1 MKYFIAKNTGRTFIL
16 RMERGDLLLE
26 KITEL
31 CHKEEI
37 RDAVISSGIAALD
50 IVNIRMSNTVGFP
63 IEYDVYNL
71 KEPLELASLNG
82 TIINKEPHVHGV
94 VGNANQA
101 WAGHLLDGCQ
111 ISYLGEIVIQELLSY

>member
-1 MKYFIAKNTGRTFIL
+1 MKYFIAKEIGRTFIL

-63 IEYDVYNL
+63 IEYDVHNL
-71 KEPLELASLNG
+71 KEPLELGSLNG
-82 TIINKEPHVHGV
+82 TIINKEPHIHGV
-94 VGNANQA
+94 VGNANQT
-101 WAGHLLDGCQ
+101 WAGHLLDGCR